1 MDGLDELAGRYPAA
15 IEALLRQAAGW
26 LAAERPDLDPKVRL
40 GWGSINYHHS
50 RAGFVLG
57 LFPHDDRVSIIFQQG
72 RLLSSPL
79 LEGETQQVRWIV
91 LRPGMKVPWDELG
104 VLILEAIA
112 LRG

>member
-15 IEALLRQAAGW
+15 IDALLRQVAGW
-26 LAAERPDLDPKVRL
+26 LAAERPDLAPKVRL

-57 LFPHDDRVSIIFQQG
+57 LFPYENRVSMIFQQG